1 MAIDTHAHFIP
12 QAMLEDL
19 RNRIS
24 DFPNIDLIEQSGSFQ
39 LAFAGGSPSRPI
51 MGRLRETEDRNAWMK
66 QNGID
71 VQISGGWVDAFG
83 NQLPADEGAEWAR
96 YCNKWLMKTCGND
109 SGIVPLAILPTQSG
123 THAAAVMQEALNDG
137 FKGFMIG
144 AQTKGIGGTLDDPD
158 LDPFWAK
165 AHETGAVILLHPVF
179 DASDPRV
186 LDFDMVNAVSR
197 INDQTI
203 ALARILFTGHL
214 TKYSGAKVIASTGGA
229 ALPYA
234 LGRLIRNFKAHPGKY
249 SDPREGFSQLYFD
262 SIVFEPEVLDFLVAR
277 VGVERVLLGS
287 DWPFPI
293 GDLEPCE
300 VVKKSSL
307 SSNNKA
313 RILETNAQV
322 LFKL

>member
-123 THAAAVMQEALNDG
+123 THAAEVMQEALNDG

-313 RILETNAQV
+313 QILETNAQV

>member
-24 DFPNIDLIEQSGSFQ
+24 DFPNIDIIEQEGSFR

-51 MGRLRETEDRNAWMK
+51 MARLRETEDRNTWMK

-71 VQISGGWVDAFG
+71 LQISGGWVDAFG

-96 YCNKWLMKTCGND
+96 YCNKWLIKACAND
-109 SGIVPLAILPTQSG
+109 SGIIPLALLPTQSG
-123 THAAAVMQEALNDG
+123 KHSAEVMQEALNDG

-144 AQTKGIGGTLDDPD
+144 AQTRGVGGTLDDPD
-158 LDPFWAK
+158 LDPFWEK
-165 AHETGAVILLHPVF
+165 AHETSAIILVHPVF

-186 LDFDMVNAVSR
+186 RDFDMVNAVSR
-197 INDQTI
+197 INDQTT

-214 TKYSGAKVIASTGGA
+214 TRYSGAKVIASTGGA

-262 SIVFEPEVLDFLVAR
+262 SIVFEPEILDFLVAR
-277 VGVERVLLGS
+277 VGAEKVLLGS

-313 RILETNAQV
+313 RVLETNAQA
-322 LFKL
+322 LFGL

>member
-24 DFPNIDLIEQSGSFQ
+24 DFPNIDLVEQSGSFQ

-66 QNGID
+66 QNGLD
-71 VQISGGWVDAFG
+71 VQITGGWVDAFG

-96 YCNKWLMKTCGND
+96 YCNKWLIKTCGTG
-109 SGIVPLAILPTQSG
+109 SGIIPLAILPTQSG
-123 THAAAVMQEALNDG
+123 KHAAEVMQDALDDG

-144 AQTKGIGGTLDDPD
+144 AQTKGVGGTLDDPD
-158 LDPFWAK
+158 LDPFWTK
-165 AHETGAVILLHPVF
+165 AHETGAVILVHPVF

-277 VGVERVLLGS
+277 VGAERVLLGS

-307 SSNNKA
+307 SLNSKA
-313 RILETNAQV
+313 RVLETNAQT
-322 LFKL
+322 LFGL

>member
-313 RILETNAQV
+313 QILETNAQV

>member
-123 THAAAVMQEALNDG
+123 THAAEVMQEALNDG